1 MFTGM
6 HTRRIYLFI
15 GFYIALVLA
24 MGYAAR
30 DLRFDGSLESL
41 LPHDNPHVLAFE
53 QLKQLRSSEG
63 GIDVILKI
71 TPDSLDSIRESI
83 SQTSELNPLD
93 PDSLIQQFLV
103 QKAADFERTLNKAI
117 LEEGLL
123 VSTIEWKRDLHLLQ
137 PSIMYLMTNE
147 ELDGVS
153 LSISEAIQS
162 KKEEAN
168 PFYFSVDQDSINQKN
183 PSELIAE
190 FTQESMLLDY
200 INNAEIYELS
210 TKEGS
215 LRMSFLLSFTLDEFD
230 ALKSTIEKLELLG
243 AEWQQDNPTME
254 LFWGGNYVHHFNRFN
269 NVTRAVSSAL
279 WIGLIALFGFLWA
292 YMRKVGRG
300 SDLRSAEILKDMALM
315 IGILL
320 SGVVITL
327 GLYSAISAMLN
338 LFVVII
344 FTVLIGMNLD
354 YLLHMYALARRGQP
368 VNWRST
374 AAIRYS
380 ALTTTLAISTLL
392 FAQMDGFVQLG
403 TVVVIN
409 VPIHFLSSLLFL
421 PMSAAARKHGM
432 RSQDDAQVDAQDHE
446 QNHVHEQNQ
455 VPYLSNTRFFWWGTA
470 IFLVLLV
477 GSGFGLQRVVFNTDF
492 TSLEPQDMRSE
503 YRHLSRSLE
512 PSDSRFEPSFVLA
525 SDLAS
530 TKKMFLEM
538 RERLQ
543 AENRGED
550 LPDIAQVESLAGRL
564 MADSLET
571 ANKTQKIEEIQALIQ
586 KNKEFTAQLDQTIL
600 RYIQW
605 VEQATP
611 ATLQN
616 MPEYLKNRFYL
627 RNGELA
633 PLLLVYSK
641 TSLSSGEVSMR
652 YLTSSGVLRASD
664 GQEFVA
670 ASTQLIAASVLERLM
685 SDTQFLTIVPFGM
698 LFLIVLLL
706 YRNVGYTL
714 LALSPLVVTFMVL
727 LAINSFW
734 TIPLH
739 VYNVVILPIVIGVSI
754 DNGIHLVHSIRAH
767 GQKFARPFVQQTYP
781 VLVSCSFTTVLGFV
795 GLLFVNHPGLV
806 DMGGLAIGAITIS
819 VLVTLAVAFWW
830 NSWLMR
836 E

>member
-210 TKEGS
+210 TKEGT

-432 RSQDDAQVDAQDHE
+432 RSQDDAQDHE

-477 GSGFGLQRVVFNTDF
+477 GSGFGLQRVAFNTDF